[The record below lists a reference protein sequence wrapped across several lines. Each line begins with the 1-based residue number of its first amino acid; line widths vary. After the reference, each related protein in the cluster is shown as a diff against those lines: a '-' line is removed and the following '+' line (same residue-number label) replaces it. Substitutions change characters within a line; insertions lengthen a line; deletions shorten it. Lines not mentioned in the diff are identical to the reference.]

1 MTPQITYDNASAA
14 QLPAQPLPYAG
25 AYASFGAGLGEP
37 ATDSGTGV
45 RGLFNGLMQH
55 GALIAGSVL
64 TLIALALIYLL
75 VAEPVYRIDSLV
87 QVDDRKPPPGY
98 VTNLQQANALQP
110 PPNPL
115 LGEIEI
121 LRSRELVQK
130 AATAAGFDVDIEVG
144 NRMPLVGG
152 LYARWWQ
159 AQHPG
164 SATAAPAPLGLSH
177 FSWGGEQLKLAELEV
192 PRTRLEEP
200 FTLRALSAGRGGRWQ
215 LFDADG
221 SRVAEGTVGTPVE
234 FMLDGASG
242 RIHVAEIRGLP
253 GVEFELRKHSLGAL
267 YDELNRAL
275 QVSEATRTSGVIRL
289 SYDSS
294 ERQRAIRLLEALTAG
309 YIERSIDRRT
319 AEAEQSLK
327 FLETQLPELKRKLE
341 QSEQALSQFRG
352 RTNTLNVDQETQ
364 SSLGRM
370 AMLERDRVMLSMKAQ
385 ELSQRYLPSHPE
397 LQAVNQQR
405 RVVEGELERLN
416 RSSNALPANQR
427 EYVRLQREVETS
439 ATLYTTLLA
448 SSQELKLARA
458 SMIPTARV
466 VDPPAA
472 TEKPVRPKPSLVL
485 PVAAVLG
492 LILGIVAA
500 FVRGQLRPTVQD
512 ADDIESSTGLM
523 TLAYIPES
531 PGQKKLAR
539 WAMLPRQGKPQLL
552 ALHAPSEPAVES
564 LRSFR
569 SNLTLPSTRQIEK
582 TVLIAAPTAGLGKTF
597 VAANLA
603 ALLAAADRNVL
614 LIDADL
620 RKPRLHRYFRA
631 PAAPGLAEV
640 LNGEMEFKDVVRV
653 EAAANLDLL
662 LAGRA
667 RRNPADL
674 LLSPKLRELLD
685 SLEKRYDCIVID
697 SPPVLPVADALAFA
711 HFGLQTFL
719 VARSEVS
726 TVREIREAARR
737 LDGVGGRVQGVLFN
751 GVKRARFGSMGYYAY
766 GNA

>member
-1 MTPQITYDNASAA
+1 MTPQITYEGQAA
-14 QLPAQPLPYAG
+14 PVPANPLPYAQG
-25 AYASFGAGLGEP
+25 AYGGSGYVEPSETGSGIREMFNGLLQHAPLIAGAGL
-37 ATDSGTGV
+37 A
-45 RGLFNGLMQH
+45 
-55 GALIAGSVL
+55 A
-64 TLIALALIYLL
+64 IALALLYLL
-75 VAEPVYRIDSLV
+75 FAEPVYRIDSLV

-98 VTNLQQANALQP
+98 VTNLQQANAMQP
-110 PPNPL
+110 PANPV
-115 LGEIEI
+115 LGEIEV

-130 AATAAGFDVDIEVG
+130 AAQAAGLDVDIAVD

-159 AQHPG
+159 AQNPG
-164 SATAAPAPLGLSH
+164 SATAAAAPLGLSH
-177 FSWGGEQLKLAELEV
+177 FSWGGERLQLAKFEV
-192 PRTRLEEP
+192 PPSRLEEP
-200 FTLRALSAGRGGRWQ
+200 FSLRLLETGRNARWQ
-215 LFDADG
+215 LADASG
-221 SRVAEGTVGTPVE
+221 ERVAEGRVGTPTE
-234 FMLDGASG
+234 FMLDGRPAVLE
-242 RIHVAEIRGLP
+242 VAEVRGLP
-253 GVEFELRKHSLGAL
+253 GVTFELKKHSLGAL
-267 YDELNRAL
+267 YEDLTRAL
-275 QVSEATRTSGVIRL
+275 QISEATRSSNVIRL

-294 ERQRAIRLLEALTAG
+294 ERQRAVRLLEALTAG
-309 YIERSIDRRT
+309 YVDRTVERRT

-341 QSEQALSQFRG
+341 SSEQALSQFRG

-370 AMLERDRVMLSMKAQ
+370 AMLERDRVMLQMKAQ

-405 RVVEGELERLN
+405 RVVDAELERLN
-416 RSSNALPANQR
+416 RSSNALPSNQR
-427 EYVRLQREVETS
+427 EFVRLQREVETS
-439 ATLYTTLLA
+439 AALYTTLLA

-472 TEKPVRPKPSLVL
+472 TEKPIRPKPLLVL
-485 PVAAVLG
+485 AIASVLG
-492 LILGIVAA
+492 LIGGIVIA

-531 PGQKKLAR
+531 PGQKKLSR
-539 WAMLPRQGKPQLL
+539 WSMLPRQGKPQLL

-569 SNLTLPSTRQIEK
+569 SNLTLPSSRQIEK

-603 ALLAAADRNVL
+603 ALLAAANRSVL

-653 EAAANLDLL
+653 EAAGNLDLL

-751 GVKRARFGSMGYYAY
+751 GVKRARFGNLGYYAY
-766 GNA
+766 GDA

>member
-1 MTPQITYDNASAA
+1 MTPQITYD
-14 QLPAQPLPYAG
+14 QGGPPQPYAG
-25 AYASFGAGLGEP
+25 AQAQPYPQPPYAYGESSE
-37 ATDSGTGV
+37 TGTGV
-45 RGLFNGLMQH
+45 RDLFNGLLQH
-55 GALIAGSVL
+55 SALITGCVL
-64 TLIALALIYLL
+64 AMLALALVYLL
-75 VAEPVYRIDSLV
+75 FAQPIYRIDSLV
-87 QVDDRKPPPGY
+87 QVDERKPPPGY
-98 VTNLQQANALQP
+98 VTNLQQANAMQP
-110 PPNPL
+110 PANPL
-115 LGEIEI
+115 LGEIEV

-130 AATAAGFDVDIEVG
+130 AALAAGLDVTVEVES
-144 NRMPLVGG
+144 RMPVIGA

-159 AQHPG
+159 AQHAG
-164 SATAAPAPLGLSH
+164 SPTAAPAPLGLSH
-177 FSWGGEQLKLAELEV
+177 FSWGGEQLRLASFEV
-192 PRTRLEEP
+192 PPSRLEEP
-200 FTLRALSAGRGGRWQ
+200 FTLRALTGGKGAKWQ

-221 SRVAEGTVGTPVE
+221 QRVAEGVAGTPTE
-234 FMLDGASG
+234 FSIDGA
-242 RIHVAEIRGLP
+242 RAVLNVADVRGQP
-253 GVEFELRKHSLGAL
+253 GVEFSLRKHSLGAL
-267 YDELNRAL
+267 YDELYRTL
-275 QVSEATRTSGVIRL
+275 DIGEATRTSGVIRL

-309 YIERSIDRRT
+309 YVERTVERRT

-327 FLETQLPELKRKLE
+327 FLETQLPELKRRLDTAE
-341 QSEQALSQFRG
+341 QQLAQFRS

-364 SSLGRM
+364 SSVFK
-370 AMLERDRVMLSMKAQ
+370 AAQLERDRVMLAMRAQ
-385 ELSQRYLPSHPE
+385 ELSQRFLPTHPE
-397 LQAVNQQR
+397 LQSINQQR
-405 RVVEGELERLN
+405 RIIDGELARLS
-416 RSSNALPANQR
+416 RSSNALPTHQR
-427 EYVRLQREVETS
+427 EFVRLQREVETN
-439 ATLYTTLLA
+439 AALYTTLLA
-448 SSQELKLARA
+448 SSQELQLARA

-472 TEKPVRPKPSLVL
+472 TEKPVRPKATLVL
-485 PVAAVLG
+485 PLAAILGMVLG
-492 LILGIVAA
+492 VAAA
-500 FVRGQLRPTVQD
+500 FVRGQLKPTVQD
-512 ADDIESSTGLM
+512 ADDIEASTGLM

-539 WAMLPRQGKPQLL
+539 WGMLPRQGKPQLL
-552 ALHAPSEPAVES
+552 ALHTPNEPAIES

-603 ALLAAADRNVL
+603 ALLAAADRSVL

-620 RKPRLHRYFRA
+620 RKPRLHRYFRTN
-631 PAAPGLAEV
+631 AAPGLAEV
-640 LNGEMEFKDVVRV
+640 LSGELEFKDVVRV
-653 EAAANLDLL
+653 EASANLDLL

-674 LLSPKLRELLD
+674 LLSPRLRELLD
-685 SLEKRYDCIVID
+685 DLEKRYDCIVID

-751 GVKRARFGSMGYYAY
+751 GVKRARFGNMGYYAY
-766 GNA
+766 GDQ